1 MLTLDPL
8 GGRAGACGGSNGG
21 NGQAPS
27 QRRTPLSVEQCLAA
41 MEECD
46 VPVVAI
52 CGGEPLE
59 YEGIAELTRAIPGP
73 RQASFPMYEWH
84 ADSAVFAH
92 DPAGDQ
98 FVLER
103 EA

>member
-1 MLTLDPL
+1 MRYPLRLIFDSAKHLATQKLRGEPKFAVMLTLDPL

-59 YEGIAELTRAIPGP
+59 Y
-73 RQASFPMYEWH
+73 
-84 ADSAVFAH
+84 
-92 DPAGDQ
+92 
-98 FVLER
+98 
-103 EA
+103 